1 MILDPLIGGIAMG
14 CIYSLIALGYNMLIR
29 AMNLLHFA
37 QGEVMM
43 VGALSGVT
51 LVSALHVPY
60 LVAIPLIMVLCA
72 ALSLA
77 LDAFAYR
84 PIRRRNVPVI
94 NLIIATLGVSIV
106 LSNGAILVWGA
117 EPIRYPT
124 IYGSGA
130 LMLGPVRL
138 PPQFLAPLLVGG
150 GLMVALQLF
159 FTRSLVGI
167 AMRAAAQDRETA
179 RLMGIDIDRTIQY
192 TFAISGAMG
201 GAAVALAVLLLALPW
216 LLPQRYFLRVVDLG
230 LVYAVLALGLQLLV
244 GSAGQLSLGHAAF
257 YGTGAYT
264 SAILVRKLGLPVEL
278 SFVAGGVVA
287 ALLGLTLV
295 PILRLRGNELAVATL
310 GFGVIVHAVI
320 LNEEWLTEGPF
331 GMMKIPPFQLGPLVF
346 NTEFRFYF
354 LGLAVVAGTYL
365 AFRRPTRSRFG
376 RALQAR
382 RQSAGAAVTS
392 GINPVPSK
400 SKVFVIAPFTAGLGG
415 GLFAHLNRY
424 LNPNDFTLTE
434 SINVLIM
441 IVVGGLRSLEG
452 AIVGAMIIVFAS
464 EYLRAFKEYRLILFG
479 ALLVLLMALGAD
491 GLRGLPSALA
501 RRFRRG

>member
-1 MILDPLIGGIAMG
+1 MGGG
-14 CIYSLIALGYNMLIR
+14 ERGRRRLR
-29 AMNLLHFA
+29 A
-37 QGEVMM
+37 
-43 VGALSGVT
+43 
-51 LVSALHVPY
+51 
-60 LVAIPLIMVLCA
+60 
-72 ALSLA
+72 LA
-77 LDAFAYR
+77 L
-84 PIRRRNVPVI
+84 
-94 NLIIATLGVSIV
+94 IV
-106 LSNGAILVWGA
+106 G
-117 EPIRYPT
+117 
-124 IYGSGA
+124 
-130 LMLGPVRL
+130 
-138 PPQFLAPLLVGG
+138 
-150 GLMVALQLF
+150 
-159 FTRSLVGI
+159 
-167 AMRAAAQDRETA
+167 
-179 RLMGIDIDRTIQY
+179 
-192 TFAISGAMG
+192 
-201 GAAVALAVLLLALPW
+201 LLALPW

-264 SAILVRKLGLPVEL
+264 SAILTRKLGLPVEL
-278 SFVAGGVVA
+278 SFLAGGVVA

-320 LNEEWLTEGPF
+320 LNEEGPF

-354 LGLAVVAGTYL
+354 LGLAVVAATYL
-365 AFRRPTRSRFG
+365 AFRRLTRSRFG
-376 RALQAR
+376 RALEAI
-382 RQSAGAAVTS
+382 RQSEEAAVTS
-392 GINPVPSK
+392 GINPVLYK
-400 SKVFVIAPFTAGLGG
+400 SKVFVIAAFTAGLGG

-424 LNPNDFTLTE
+424 LNPNDFTLAE

-452 AIVGAMIIVFAS
+452 AIVGALIIVFAS